1 MRMSRE
7 NKRSLFLMLMKIDL
21 FLLLALSFFLTMG
34 LNTPYLLNISRT
46 AAIVAFGFTV
56 LFLLFMNIYQGF
68 DMQHEQS
75 RHIIFSTIISVL
87 FTDAGAFFELMI
99 MNFNENNRST
109 LLPELADWGCL
120 LLCLLLQII
129 WIIFY
134 TRASKFIY
142 YRMTPPRRCC
152 VVTSGDESLAQLNER
167 LALYRKRYV
176 IEAALKCDDENLP
189 ERINQYDQVFLYDLP
204 SDVRTRLLNYCY
216 GIRKPV
222 QYDMELIDVIGQS
235 GTAEILD
242 DVPFMSIDLGLTLE
256 QRMGKRALDIVFSVL
271 CLLLL
276 WPLMLG
282 CAIAIRLEDGG
293 PALFRQERATLN
305 GRVFRIHK
313 FRTMSVGA
321 DSETSVYDDDSRIT
335 RVGRVLRR
343 WRLDEI
349 PQVIDILKGDMSV
362 VGPRPE
368 MLSNVR
374 EYTDTMPEFSYRLR
388 VKAGLT
394 GYAQIAG
401 KYNTSPKDKMM
412 MDLMYI
418 DHYSLLND
426 IKLILRTVTV
436 FYKPDS
442 TAAFDRASDEHSG
455 SKQAR

>member
-1 MRMSRE
+1 MTRE

-21 FLLLALSFFLTMG
+21 FLLLALSFFLIMG

-109 LLPELADWGCL
+109 LLPEWADIGCL
-120 LLCLLLQII
+120 ALCLLLQIL

-152 VVTSGDESLAQLNER
+152 VITSGEANLEQLSER
-167 LALYRKRYV
+167 LALYRKRYM
-176 IEAALKCDDENLP
+176 IEETLSCDAPDLFD
-189 ERINQYDQVFLYDLP
+189 RIKQFDQVFLYGLP
-204 SDVRTRLLNYCY
+204 GDQRTRLLRYCY

-222 QYDMELIDVIGQS
+222 QYDMELIDVISQS
-235 GTAEILD
+235 GASEILD
-242 DVPFMSIDLGLTLE
+242 DVPFISIDLGLTLE
-256 QRMGKRALDIVFSVL
+256 QRVAKRALDILFSAVAL
-271 CLLLL
+271 IVL
-276 WPLMLG
+276 WPVMLG
-282 CAIAIRLEDGG
+282 CAVAIRLEDGG

-349 PQVIDILKGDMSV
+349 PQVIDILRGDMSV

-374 EYTDTMPEFSYRLR
+374 EYTNVMPEFSYRLR

-442 TAAFDRASDEHSG
+442 TAAFERAPGDGENAG
-455 SKQAR
+455 K

>member
-1 MRMSRE
+1 
-7 NKRSLFLMLMKIDL
+7 
-21 FLLLALSFFLTMG
+21 
-34 LNTPYLLNISRT
+34 
-46 AAIVAFGFTV
+46 
-56 LFLLFMNIYQGF
+56 
-68 DMQHEQS
+68 
-75 RHIIFSTIISVL
+75 
-87 FTDAGAFFELMI
+87 
-99 MNFNENNRST
+99 
-109 LLPELADWGCL
+109 
-120 LLCLLLQII
+120 
-129 WIIFY
+129 
-134 TRASKFIY
+134 
-142 YRMTPPRRCC
+142 
-152 VVTSGDESLAQLNER
+152 
-167 LALYRKRYV
+167 
-176 IEAALKCDDENLP
+176 
-189 ERINQYDQVFLYDLP
+189 
-204 SDVRTRLLNYCY
+204 
-216 GIRKPV
+216 V
-222 QYDMELIDVIGQS
+222 QYDMELIDVISQS
-235 GTAEILD
+235 GASEILD
-242 DVPFMSIDLGLTLE
+242 DVPFISIDLGLTLE
-256 QRMGKRALDIVFSVL
+256 QRVAKRALDILFSAVAL
-271 CLLLL
+271 IVL
-276 WPLMLG
+276 WPVMLG
-282 CAIAIRLEDGG
+282 CAVAIRLEDGG

-349 PQVIDILKGDMSV
+349 PQVIDILRGDMSV

-374 EYTDTMPEFSYRLR
+374 EYTNVMPEFSYRLR

-442 TAAFDRASDEHSG
+442 TAAFERAPGDGENAG
-455 SKQAR
+455 K